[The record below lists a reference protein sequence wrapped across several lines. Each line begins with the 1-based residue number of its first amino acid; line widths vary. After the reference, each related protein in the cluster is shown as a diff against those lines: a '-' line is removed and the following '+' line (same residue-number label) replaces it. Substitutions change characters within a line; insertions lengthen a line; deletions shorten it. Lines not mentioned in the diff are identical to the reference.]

1 MAIIECVPNFSEG
14 RNQKIIDQITE
25 AINGVSGVQLL
36 HRDIGFSANR
46 TVFTFVG
53 QPEYVVKAAFNAIK
67 TAGALIDMRKHEGTH
82 PRIGVT
88 DVCPLIPI
96 SGISMAETVKWAKK
110 LGKKVGGELNIPVY
124 LYEEAATNPKR
135 KNLAGI
141 RKGEFNKLEHKLKD
155 PNWQPDYGN
164 KPFIQSA
171 GASVIGARDFLL
183 AYNVNLNT
191 NDVLI
196 AKKIAANIRSAGNP
210 NAVPYLKAIGWYI
223 EEYGLAQ
230 VSMNLTNYKIT
241 NIHIAFEEVKKE
253 TEKLGY
259 KILGSELI
267 GMLPLQVLRE
277 AGTFYFNK
285 ECGSLIIDKSDSEL
299 IQKAIDKLGLNML
312 TTFKPKERIIEYVMK
327 KNRMRL

>member
-14 RNQKIIDQITE
+14 RNQKVINLITE
-25 AINGVSGVQLL
+25 AINRVSGVQLL

-53 QPEYVVKAAFNAIK
+53 QPKCVEEAAFNAIK
-67 TAGALIDMRKHEGTH
+67 IAGDLIDMRKHEGTH

-110 LGKKVGGELNIPVY
+110 LGEKVGRELNIPVY

-135 KNLAGI
+135 KNLSVI
-141 RKGEFNKLEHKLKD
+141 RKGEFNKLEHKLKSA
-155 PNWQPDYGN
+155 NWQPDYGN
-164 KPFIQSA
+164 KPFNLSA
-171 GASVIGARDFLL
+171 GTSVIGARDFLL

-191 NDVLI
+191 KDVFV

-210 NAVPYLKAIGWYI
+210 DAVPYLKAIGWYI

-241 NIHIAFEEVKKE
+241 NIHTAFEEVKKE
-253 TEKLGY
+253 AEKLGY

-267 GMLPLQVLRE
+267 GMLPLQVLRD
-277 AGTFYFNK
+277 AGTFYFN
-285 ECGSLIIDKSDSEL
+285 EEQGGLIGNKCDIEL
-299 IQKAIDKLGLNML
+299 IHKAIDKLGLNML
-312 TTFKPKERIIEYVMK
+312 TAFKPEERIIEYVMD
-327 KNRMRL
+327 KNRMGL

>member
-1 MAIIECVPNFSEG
+1 
-14 RNQKIIDQITE
+14 
-25 AINGVSGVQLL
+25 
-36 HRDIGFSANR
+36 
-46 TVFTFVG
+46 
-53 QPEYVVKAAFNAIK
+53 
-67 TAGALIDMRKHEGTH
+67 
-82 PRIGVT
+82 
-88 DVCPLIPI
+88 
-96 SGISMAETVKWAKK
+96 
-110 LGKKVGGELNIPVY
+110 
-124 LYEEAATNPKR
+124 
-135 KNLAGI
+135 
-141 RKGEFNKLEHKLKD
+141 
-155 PNWQPDYGN
+155 
-164 KPFIQSA
+164 
-171 GASVIGARDFLL
+171 
-183 AYNVNLNT
+183 
-191 NDVLI
+191 
-196 AKKIAANIRSAGNP
+196 KKIAANIRSAGNP

-299 IQKAIDKLGLNML
+299 IQNAIDKLGLNML

-327 KNRMRL
+327 KNRMGL